1 MTEAQLYAEASRII
15 QIAMGK
21 EKVSRGRG
29 RKAVTNWRAD
39 EDPLAYWCGVEAI
52 VSLVD
57 LGTLR
62 AKLSQEK
69 KNDL

>member
-1 MTEAQLYAEASRII
+1 MTDAQIYAAAGRII

-29 RKAVTNWRAD
+29 RKSIINWKAD

-57 LGTLR
+57 RSKLEGSSH
-62 AKLSQEK
+62 AKA
-69 KNDL
+69 

>member
-1 MTEAQLYAEASRII
+1 MTDAQIYATAGRII

-29 RKAVTNWRAD
+29 RKSVTNWKAD

-57 LGTLR
+57 RSKLEASH
-62 AKLSQEK
+62 AKA
-69 KNDL
+69 